1 MTPLPILLAAVIL
14 GTGSFSPKIVH
25 GTFFSAMA
33 ASMFVNFKR
42 NLFERYR
49 NILGSSFMVI
59 NVVKSGE
66 S

>member
-1 MTPLPILLAAVIL
+1 MTLLAILLAAVIL

-49 NILGSSFMVI
+49 NILG
-59 NVVKSGE
+59 
-66 S
+66 